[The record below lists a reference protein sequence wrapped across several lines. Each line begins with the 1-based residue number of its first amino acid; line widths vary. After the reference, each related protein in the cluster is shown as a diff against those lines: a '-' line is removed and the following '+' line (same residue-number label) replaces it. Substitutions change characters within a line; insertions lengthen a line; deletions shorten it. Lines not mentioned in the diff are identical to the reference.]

1 MEVTAVKQLYKNIRK
16 FREELELSQEE
27 LAKKI
32 GYKSRTSIAKIEAGK
47 VDLSNSK
54 IEDFAKVFGISS
66 IDLNYADSS
75 LASARELVQIDRTAD
90 GKDGL
95 IAILNDIYGDA
106 KMHEV
111 FNPTEGSCFYFS
123 LDEDTAL
130 SEENF
135 DKLYDSLKPVIK
147 QFADLV
153 KEDRQQLYEDCL
165 DTVKLLMPNA
175 AHESTKPFTAEERQ
189 DDEDMLD

>member
-1 MEVTAVKQLYKNIRK
+1 MKQLYKNIRK
-16 FREELELSQEE
+16 FREDLGLSQEE
-27 LAKKI
+27 LAEKV

-54 IEDFAKVFGISS
+54 IEDFAKAFGISS
-66 IDLNYADSS
+66 VDLNYTDSS
-75 LASARELVQIDRTAD
+75 LASIQELIQTDRIAD

-111 FNPTEGSCFYFS
+111 FNPAKGSCFYFS
-123 LDEDTAL
+123 LDKNTAL

-147 QFADLV
+147 QFTDLV
-153 KEDRQQLYEDCL
+153 KENRQQLYEDCL
-165 DTVKLLMPNA
+165 DTVELLMPNA
-175 AHESTKPFTAEERQ
+175 AHERTTSYTAEERQ
-189 DDEDMLD
+189 EDEDMLD